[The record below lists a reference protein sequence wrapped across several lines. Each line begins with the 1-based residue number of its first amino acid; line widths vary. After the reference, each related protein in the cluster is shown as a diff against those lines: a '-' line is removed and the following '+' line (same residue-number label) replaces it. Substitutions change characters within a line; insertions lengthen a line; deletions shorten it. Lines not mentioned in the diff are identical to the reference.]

1 LHGTGASTH
10 SFRELA
16 AVLAERFTTV
26 AIDLPGQGFSR
37 IDDDFEP
44 TPHAVAAAVV
54 GAISQVRMAQD
65 GNISFEDAVVA
76 WALWSALWLVT
87 AYIGSRYLS
96 DEGAVLEGRTGGAP

>member
-1 LHGTGASTH
+1 MFASAASTPG
-10 SFRELA
+10 S
-16 AVLAERFTTV
+16 RFASAIFVATTSCTIGINRV
-26 AIDLPGQGFSR
+26 DRWTVSLVS
-37 IDDDFEP
+37 
-44 TPHAVAAAVV
+44 AAAVV